1 MSEPNDAGGL
11 APEDKT
17 SGHGAPDLG
26 NAEPATRS
34 SIIEKIDEDV
44 PMGGLPGPGPTADVD
59 THEERTR
66 LTDMPEEVA
75 ERDTHGGH
83 ASTTGISNN
92 KLAMWL
98 FLGSECLLFGGLIST
113 YMLYRGRHSGNLGP
127 DQIYDIPF
135 TSVSSFVLLM
145 SSLTMVLA
153 LASIQR
159 GNQRGLRVW
168 LGATAALGLVF
179 LGGQFFEFT
188 AFYREGLGLTTNIF
202 SMSFFTLTGFHG
214 AHVTIGVIWLISL
227 VIVSLRGGV
236 RQDQSMNVE
245 IAGLYWHFVDIVWIV
260 IFTLVYLIPYDKIE
274 TVTHEAEQ
282 GFRLIGLG

>member
-1 MSEPNDAGGL
+1 
-11 APEDKT
+11 
-17 SGHGAPDLG
+17 
-26 NAEPATRS
+26 
-34 SIIEKIDEDV
+34 
-44 PMGGLPGPGPTADVD
+44 
-59 THEERTR
+59 
-66 LTDMPEEVA
+66 
-75 ERDTHGGH
+75 
-83 ASTTGISNN
+83 
-92 KLAMWL
+92 MWL
-98 FLGSECLLFGGLIST
+98 FLASDCMFFGSLIAM
-113 YMLYRGRHSGNLGP
+113 YMIYRGDAERMFLAGQGSGPVPHELL
-127 DQIYDIPF
+127 DIPY
-135 TSVSSFVLLM
+135 TSISAFVLLM

-168 LGATAALGLVF
+168 LSATAALGLVF

-188 AFYREGLGLTTNIF
+188 EFYHEGLGLTTNIF

-227 VIVSLRGGV
+227 VIVSLRGGL

-260 IFTLVYLIPYDKIE
+260 IFTLVYLIPYDEVE
-274 TVTHEAEQ
+274 TLTHEAAQ